1 MSVEASAAMGCRAM
15 RMDEGM
21 CRRGID
27 YGVGCRVANES
38 QRRRGGFFRL
48 ANRVH

>member
-15 RMDEGM
+15 GMDEGM

-27 YGVGCRVANES
+27 YVV
-38 QRRRGGFFRL
+38 RGGL
-48 ANRVH
+48 YGSK